1 MDDDNADDTN
11 WSDLGRRKQL
21 ADRVSFLG
29 KTQHVQIF
37 RILHSSGIRYTRNNN
52 GVFCDI
58 TKAPVTVLELI
69 EKSIEYSADNAQILE
84 EERRSATAATAVR
97 PAEAKERRP
106 PPVYRP
112 ERVKAFASSMARTK
126 TETSAQ
132 KRKES
137 CKYQQLRKKYSREV
151 SCKTV
156 HTNELRCE

>member
-1 MDDDNADDTN
+1 MEETTD
-11 WSDLGRRKQL
+11 WSDIGRRKHL
-21 ADRVSFLG
+21 ADRVALLG
-29 KTQHVQIF
+29 KTQHEQIL
-37 RILHSSGIRYTRNNN
+37 RILHSSGIRYTRNKN

-58 TKAPVTVLELI
+58 TRAPVSVLELI
-69 EKSIEYSADNAQILE
+69 EKSIEYSAGNSQLLE
-84 EERRSATAATAVR
+84 EERRNATAATAVK
-97 PAEAKERRP
+97 PFEPKERRP

-112 ERVKAFASSMARTK
+112 ERVKAFATSMARTK

-156 HTNELRCE
+156 YNNELKCE